1 MFRNYLGFASY
12 GFCLRCRL
20 LGFSSFMVWL
30 RIWAFVFCV
39 MTLFNEIVEFL
50 VILVNGQMVGLG
62 NCDRTNAWL
71 PMYPLNRRIS
81 SSRSSL
87 MMLGFFFFFFCL
99 NFFLGRPFGF
109 ST

>member
-39 MTLFNEIVEFL
+39 MTLFNGMVEFL
-50 VILVNGQMVGLG
+50 VILVNGQMVVLGIVTEPMHGCLRTSLVEGLG
-62 NCDRTNAWL
+62 RHVVH
-71 PMYPLNRRIS
+71 
-81 SSRSSL
+81 
-87 MMLGFFFFFFCL
+87 
-99 NFFLGRPFGF
+99 
-109 ST
+109 

>member
-1 MFRNYLGFASY
+1 MFRNYLEFASY

-50 VILVNGQMVGLG
+50 VFWLMGKWWVWEIVTEPMHGCLCTPLIEGLVHHVVH
-62 NCDRTNAWL
+62 
-71 PMYPLNRRIS
+71 
-81 SSRSSL
+81 
-87 MMLGFFFFFFCL
+87 
-99 NFFLGRPFGF
+99 
-109 ST
+109 